1 MKSMTGYGRAEY
13 KDNSIEILVEVRTV
27 NNRNLDVN
35 AKLPRAL
42 AGLEDALR
50 KCAQA
55 KLSRGRADIFV
66 SFKDNR
72 EKPAA
77 LAVDFALAESY
88 LNAAKE
94 LSARFGVE
102 NDYTVSS
109 LMKLPDVVKDAGSFE
124 DYSEFEG
131 PLVRAANAALD
142 DLNAMREA
150 EGEKLARDIESR
162 MEVIRA
168 TVDEVMERAPKV
180 KEDYA
185 KKLKERISE
194 ALGEVGCDEARLLNE
209 VAFFADRSNIDEEI
223 TRLYSHISQF
233 YRLTKKDGTGKQ
245 LDFLIQEF
253 NREANTICSKAND
266 IAVTDCGLRL
276 KGEIEKIREQV
287 QNIE

>member
-1 MKSMTGYGRAEY
+1 
-13 KDNSIEILVEVRTV
+13 
-27 NNRNLDVN
+27 
-35 AKLPRAL
+35 
-42 AGLEDALR
+42 
-50 KCAQA
+50 
-55 KLSRGRADIFV
+55 
-66 SFKDNR
+66 
-72 EKPAA
+72 
-77 LAVDFALAESY
+77 
-88 LNAAKE
+88 
-94 LSARFGVE
+94 
-102 NDYTVSS
+102 
-109 LMKLPDVVKDAGSFE
+109 
-124 DYSEFEG
+124 
-131 PLVRAANAALD
+131 
-142 DLNAMREA
+142 MREA

-168 TVDEVMERAPKV
+168 TVDEVKERAPKV